1 MIGNV
6 ASSLYEKDSSGPA
19 QIHDFDG
26 FRRLIWLSE
35 AGTATDLVRCSVK
48 AAPCLATARHS
59 GNGFVG
65 ELLGSNP
72 APRRTFGLAAPRRFV
87 AALLRLADT
96 GVDRRSSMA
105 EQRWVRT
112 INVVAIAAFVVS
124 ASYSVFYTVLDFGSL
139 WPVIITN
146 SVWNVGY
153 VLVIVVNRREGP
165 GWPPGW
171 RWPSVL
177 PTPWFRPCSSVPAAA
192 STCSSSSFR

>member
-1 MIGNV
+1 
-6 ASSLYEKDSSGPA
+6 
-19 QIHDFDG
+19 
-26 FRRLIWLSE
+26 
-35 AGTATDLVRCSVK
+35 
-48 AAPCLATARHS
+48 
-59 GNGFVG
+59 VG